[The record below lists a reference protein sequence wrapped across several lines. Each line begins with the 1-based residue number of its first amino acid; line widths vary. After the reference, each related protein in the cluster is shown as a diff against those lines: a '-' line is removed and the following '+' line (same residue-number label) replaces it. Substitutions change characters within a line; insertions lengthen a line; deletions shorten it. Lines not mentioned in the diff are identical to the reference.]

1 MSGSSSELCNLHYLV
16 ELMGY
21 GVPPLSLPPGALP
34 ARAPLPAAAA
44 PPPAAAPATGA
55 AQLAT
60 RSVPKDSE
68 PGRRKGLLEMGG
80 SDTERLDLALD
91 FDFWMHGK
99 TSDALLTL

>member
-1 MSGSSSELCNLHYLV
+1 MHYLV

-21 GVPPLSLPPGALP
+21 GLPPLSL
-34 ARAPLPAAAA
+34 
-44 PPPAAAPATGA
+44 PPAAAPATGA